1 MALRFD
7 MNGLTNEILNKLEEQ
22 LEYAFVAWRT
32 EVLDKLKHP
41 FYGTDARPEVSYFF
55 ERESKTIIGYLQ
67 ANTYVLADSYGT
79 GSLMVLSNPGY
90 EEYRRSDR
98 WNPERKGKTIVGRRS
113 GSYIDVFGRK
123 RHSEGGLAGYP
134 LEGLHFRG
142 TKSRKDY
149 VIQPTAPSYA
159 VQLAEKWL
167 YATYLPRAYK
177 YAIQNINFAKYLKES

>member
-7 MNGLTNEILNKLEEQ
+7 ITGLTNEILDKLQEQ

-32 EVLDKLKHP
+32 EVLNNLKHP
-41 FYGTDARPEVSYFF
+41 FYGTDMRPEVSYYFQ
-55 ERESKTIIGYLQ
+55 REAKTIVGFLQ

-90 EEYRRSDR
+90 EEYRKSDR
-98 WNPERKGKTIVGRRS
+98 WNPERKGKTIVGRRE
-113 GSYIDVFGRK
+113 GYYKDVFGRR
-123 RHSEGGLAGYP
+123 RHSKGGLKGVS
-134 LEGLHFRG
+134 LEYVSFRG

-149 VIQPTAPSYA
+149 TIMPTKPSYA

-177 YAIQNINFAKYLKES
+177 YAIREVNFAKYLKES